1 MNSVSAAVILCGLLV
16 VSTASVSAQDEG
28 QSKFGAEA
36 NPTGQPVG
44 GGAGYSAGPKPADAR
59 FQVGTLDELI
69 TSLKQAQSGDLIWI
83 KPESTIDFTGKRLE
97 VPPKVVVASDRG
109 LNGSLGSMLT
119 TKHTGDEY
127 FITLGDGAR
136 LSGLRIRGSNPLFK
150 HLDSQE
156 SDPSG
161 YAVLCVNGE
170 IDNCDISQFRRGG
183 VALFRTSDR
192 SHIHHNHLH
201 DIAAYPVLIGNGT
214 GDGHVIEANRIEW
227 AWHAVGSNGSRGSG
241 YIARYNEFVRVVRPK
256 LFETSG
262 SSPPNWCLDV
272 HDNDGSETRPSRPA
286 TRKLIVHHNS
296 FLVHPD
302 IVVGDGSELLTTN
315 GLYPKY
321 DIFVGAGPAVTTTIE
336 IHHNRFLMHKSSGSR
351 EKFKPYG
358 LAIRIVGIQGHDILP
373 DDPLPLQGKVA
384 ATIRENRFSG
394 Q

>member
-1 MNSVSAAVILCGLLV
+1 MKSVFVAIVMCGFLAA
-16 VSTASVSAQDEG
+16 TPASQSAQEDG
-28 QSKFGAEA
+28 QSTFGAEA
-36 NPTGQPVG
+36 NPTGQPIG
-44 GGAGYSAGPKPADAR
+44 GGAGYSAGPKQTDAR
-59 FQVGTLDELI
+59 FHAGTLDELMA
-69 TSLKQAQSGDLIWI
+69 SLKQAQSGDLIWI
-83 KPESTIDFTGKRLE
+83 KSESTIDFTGKRLE
-97 VPPKVVVASDRG
+97 VPPKVIVAGDRG
-109 LNGSLGSMLT
+109 LNGSLGPLLT
-119 TKHTGDEY
+119 AKHTGDEY

-136 LSGLRIRGSNPLFK
+136 LSGLRIRGSNPLFIN
-150 HLDSQE
+150 LDSQE

-170 IDNCDISQFRRGG
+170 IDNCEVSQFRRGG
-183 VALFRTSDR
+183 IGLFRTSDR
-192 SHIHHNHLH
+192 SHIHHNFLH
-201 DIAAYPVLIGNGT
+201 DIAAYPVLIGNGS

-241 YIARYNEFVRVVRPK
+241 YIVRYNEFVRVVRPK

-272 HDNDGSETRPSRPA
+272 HENDGSQTRPPRPA

-296 FLVHPD
+296 FLAHSA

-321 DIFVGAGPAVTTTIE
+321 DVFVGAGPAVTTTVE
-336 IHHNRFLMHKSSGSR
+336 IHHNRLLMHKASGSG

-358 LAIRIVGIQGHDILP
+358 LAIRIAGIHGHPALP

-384 ATIRENRFSG
+384 AIIGENRFSG
-394 Q
+394 H